1 MNPLT
6 KEESDELLEYEVV
19 KLINNIGIELNVS
32 AQESVKFLLN
42 NNKSAGTRIRK
53 AMQNI
58 KKLAQEVRVEVQTQK
73 NEVSA

>member
-6 KEESDELLEYEVV
+6 KEESDELLEYKVV
-19 KLINNIGIELNVS
+19 KLINDIGMELNVS

>member
-1 MNPLT
+1 MNPLS
-6 KEESDELLEYEVV
+6 KEESDELLKYKVV
-19 KLINNIGIELNVS
+19 KLMNNIGIELNVS

-73 NEVSA
+73 NEVSV